1 MLKQVLDIYELLSD
15 AHIDGARVLEFLK
28 SRGLT
33 EFETRTIRRKE
44 GTTDFVKIVIP
55 GR

>member
-15 AHIDGARVLEFLK
+15 AHIDGPRVLEFLK

-33 EFETRTIRRKE
+33 ELETRTIRRKE
-44 GTTDFVKIVIP
+44 GTTDRP
-55 GR
+55 GAA